1 MKIEDLKNVR
11 LSEMTAGYLA
21 IYLKLS
27 DTYGDV
33 ASITELDYSGENVD
47 NINNDFYEAISKAM
61 DEVMKLATLSII
73 NNLGDLSSHT
83 EI

>member
-21 IYLKLS
+21 ILLKLY
-27 DTYGDV
+27 DLYGEV
-33 ASITELDYSGENVD
+33 SSVTELDYSGDSVD
-47 NINNDFYEAISKAM
+47 HVYNDFNEALNKAVDEIMKLVAISITYN
-61 DEVMKLATLSII
+61 TLEL
-73 NNLGDLSSHT
+73 NNHT